1 MIFGRD
7 QGICDYLLKER
18 CLRARD
24 TKCPGRICSR
34 IQKEQGKRLKVL
46 IRQVSVMRKAVWN

>member
-1 MIFGRD
+1 MIFGRN

-18 CLRARD
+18 CLCARD
-24 TKCPGRICSR
+24 TLCPGCICSR

-46 IRQVSVMRKAVWN
+46 IRQASAMRKAVWN